1 MTFTIAG
8 SEVLFMKQCFSAS
21 SAPVRGRQWE
31 LFYEYFVCS
40 YDLFPAFFSGCRDK
54 VKDACLV

>member
-8 SEVLFMKQCFSAS
+8 SEVLFMKQCFGAS
-21 SAPVRGRQWE
+21 SAPVCGRQRE

-40 YDLFPAFFSGCRDK
+40 YDLFPAFFSGC
-54 VKDACLV
+54 